1 MGEYRYL
8 HLPRSVIYVIRAE
21 CTDYERRRAAIRC
34 IDTPEDVVA
43 AHRRRNEAI
52 DNALCSV
59 ELPLRTAILNDIILA
74 KGYDK
79 SAAAQIASKSLY
91 YSRKHRVIETLAKNL
106 LLI

>member
-1 MGEYRYL
+1 MGDYHYT
-8 HLPRSVIYVIRAE
+8 HLPRSVIYVLRAE
-21 CTDYERRRAAIRC
+21 CTDYERRRAAIKS

-52 DNALCSV
+52 DDALCSI
-59 ELPLRTAILNDIILA
+59 ELPLRSAILNDIILA

-79 SAAAQIASKSLY
+79 SPAAAIASKSLY
-91 YSRKHRVIETLAKNL
+91 YSRKHRVMEALAKNL